1 MDGLFFYF
9 SPSFFIG
16 LLVLII
22 YLINSFRKSQTKNKL
37 STSVASILLF
47 YYLFFLLQNIVG
59 IPYISDLIRIITFGE
74 NIFNPNIHLIPF
86 GEGIDIG
93 FVLNIFVFIPFG
105 LLVPFISPTY
115 RSIKRTTFLTFVMSF
130 MIEISQLFTLYRATD
145 INDLIANT
153 LGGMFGIL
161 VFIVAEKMSWSKSLI
176 PQPENEN
183 TSINI
188 LPIVISILSFII
200 VFFS

>member
-93 FVLNIFVFIPFG
+93 FLLNIFVFIPFG
-105 LLVPFISPTY
+105 LLVPFINPTY

>member
-105 LLVPFISPTY
+105 LLVPFINPTY

>member
-59 IPYISDLIRIITFGE
+59 IPYISDLIRILTFGE
-74 NIFNPNIHLIPF
+74 NIFTPNTPLRPI

-93 FVLNIFVFIPFG
+93 YVLNIFVFIPFG
-105 LLVPFISPTY
+105 LLVPFINPTY

>member
-22 YLINSFRKSQTKNKL
+22 YLINRFRKSQTKNKL

-105 LLVPFISPTY
+105 LLVPFINPTY

>member
-59 IPYISDLIRIITFGE
+59 IPYISDLIRITTFGE

-105 LLVPFISPTY
+105 LLVPFINPTY

>member
-1 MDGLFFYF
+1 
-9 SPSFFIG
+9 
-16 LLVLII
+16 
-22 YLINSFRKSQTKNKL
+22 
-37 STSVASILLF
+37 
-47 YYLFFLLQNIVG
+47 
-59 IPYISDLIRIITFGE
+59 
-74 NIFNPNIHLIPF
+74 
-86 GEGIDIG
+86 
-93 FVLNIFVFIPFG
+93 
-105 LLVPFISPTY
+105 
-115 RSIKRTTFLTFVMSF
+115 